1 MMYATKC
8 LRALLLG
15 AFATAF
21 LAGVPWAG
29 QAQDIKQF
37 IKGAGKGAPKK
48 AGELKKYAEILPPDK
63 TRTSPGVFT
72 VHRVDDKVYYEIPA
86 ETYGKLML
94 WSTEVAKAPSGVGWG
109 GSALGHQAVRWERR
123 DNKVYLWL
131 VSFEKQGDGKAIQR
145 AVDSATMGSIIMAFN
160 VEAEG
165 RDRAAVIDVTPLLTG
180 DVPEF
185 SARSRAGAGATVD
198 SSRSY
203 VDEIKAF
210 PTNIE
215 VRSMLTFRASPG
227 GGGGAPTP
235 GGPARGAGGPG
246 RSVSILVHYS
256 MTLLPDKP
264 MQGRYFDPR
273 VGYFTRPFE
282 DYTSPKNWVLR
293 SQHIARYRLDKKNPQ
308 AAVSEPV
315 KPIVFYVS
323 REVPEKWRSYVKQG
337 VEAWQPAFEK
347 AGFKNA
353 IICKDAPSPEDDPS
367 WDSEDARYSVI
378 RWVALPIQNA
388 MGPHVHDPRSGE
400 IVSAHIIMWHDV
412 LKLVQEWYF
421 VQCGAQDPQAQ
432 KLPLPDE
439 LTGKLLRMVVTHEV
453 GHTLGLRHN
462 HKASSAYTIAQLR
475 DPKFAEEHGTT
486 ASIMS
491 YGRFNY
497 VAQPEDKVKW
507 LIPKIG
513 PYDNFAIEWGY
524 KPIPGATSPEAERAE
539 LDKWASRQ
547 MEEPWLRFG
556 GEDGPAMVDPM
567 VKTENIGADP
577 LEATALGLKNMD
589 RVVDLLLPATTKPG
603 DDETL
608 LKETYQAILTHRANW
623 LRSVAM
629 MVGGVVE
636 TRSLGHGSEC
646 FTRVSKEKQKEA
658 VRFLV
663 EHGFCTPK
671 KLLQPALVN
680 RFKYFGVADD
690 VMNQE
695 KALLES
701 LLSGRRFHQMMDAEA
716 VAPGQA
722 YTAMEF
728 LNDVQ
733 DGLWSELNSQQPM
746 IEVCRRHLQRAY
758 IDHLKNEMN
767 PKDTPTTRPIRPSGD
782 ESSIFSASNRDTDF
796 RAVARA
802 ALHHLAE
809 RLDKAIPQTKDS
821 MTRVHLE
828 NCRRDV
834 DLILNPKS

>member
-1 MMYATKC
+1 MQAIRG
-8 LRALLLG
+8 LRVLLLG
-15 AFATAF
+15 VFAAAL
-21 LAGVPWAG
+21 LAGAAWSG
-29 QAQDIKQF
+29 QADDAKPPA
-37 IKGAGKGAPKK
+37 KEPTKDRPKK
-48 AGELKKYAEILPPDK
+48 AGELKKYAEVLPPDR
-63 TRTSPGVFT
+63 TRTSQGVFT
-72 VHRVDDKVYYEIPA
+72 VHRVEDKVFYEIPA
-86 ETYGKLML
+86 EAYGKLML
-94 WSTEVAKAPSGVGWG
+94 WSTEVAKAPYGVGWG
-109 GSALGHQAVRWERR
+109 GSALGHHAVRWERR
-123 DNKVYLWL
+123 GNKVYLWQ

-145 AVDSATMGSIIMAFN
+145 AVDSATMGSIVMAFN

-165 RDRAAVIDVTPLLTG
+165 RDRAAVVDVTPLLTT

-185 SARSRAGAGATVD
+185 SARSRAGTGASVD
-198 SSRSY
+198 SARSY
-203 VDEIKAF
+203 VEEIKAF

-215 VRSMLTFRASPG
+215 VRSMLTFRSSPG
-227 GGGGAPTP
+227 GGAALP
-235 GGPARGAGGPG
+235 GGPVPGAGGPG

-256 MTLLPDKP
+256 MTLLPEKP

-282 DYTSPKNWVLR
+282 DYTSPKNWVLK
-293 SQHIARYRLDKKNPQ
+293 SQYIARYRLEKKDPK

-323 REVPEKWRSYVKQG
+323 REVPEKWRSYVVKG
-337 VEAWQPAFEK
+337 VEDWQPAFEK

-353 IICKDAPSPEDDPS
+353 IVCKEAPSAEDDPN
-367 WDSEDARYSVI
+367 WDPEDARYSVI

-421 VQCGAQDPQAQ
+421 VQCGAQDAQAQ

-462 HKASSAYTIAQLR
+462 HKASSAYSVAQLR

-507 LIPKIG
+507 LIPKVG
-513 PYDNFAIEWGY
+513 PYDTFAIEWGY
-524 KPIPGATSPEAERAE
+524 KPIAGAASSDAERAE
-539 LDKWASRQ
+539 LDKWAARQ
-547 MEEPWLRFG
+547 MDEPWLRFG
-556 GEDGPAMVDPM
+556 GEDGPAMVDPT
-567 VKTENIGADP
+567 VKTENIASDP
-577 LEATALGLKNMD
+577 LEATALGLKNLD
-589 RVVDLLLPATTKPG
+589 RVTDLLLSATTRTG
-603 DDETL
+603 EDDTL
-608 LKETYQAILTHRANW
+608 LKETYQSILTHRANW
-623 LRSVAM
+623 LRSVAT

-646 FTRVSKEKQKEA
+646 FTRVDKAKQQQA

-663 EHGFCTPK
+663 DHAFCTPK

-690 VMNQE
+690 VMNQQ

-716 VAPGQA
+716 LAPATA
-722 YTAMEF
+722 YTAVEY

-733 DGLWSELNSQQPM
+733 DGVWSELKASPTAV
-746 IEVCRRHLQRAY
+746 EVCRRHLQRAY
-758 IDHLKNEMN
+758 LDHLKNELN
-767 PKDTPTTRPIRPSGD
+767 PKETTTRPVFPGGD
-782 ESSIFSASNRDTDF
+782 ESRIFSATNRDTDF

-802 ALHHLAE
+802 ALHDLAE
-809 RLDKAIPQTKDS
+809 RLDKAIPQAKDS
-821 MTRVHLE
+821 MTRVHLQ
-828 NCRRDV
+828 NCRREV